1 MCQRILINVYV
12 HARCVCVLFVFFIE
26 MAHKMIAYVYNEK
39 RGVRGNGGKLYIYYN
54 HGRGIKLSPCYNFE
68 HDRTCTRTH
77 TRTRARFNS
86 LRVEEVSLIFQSACD
101 GSWRVNRGDNRVL
114 VEH

>member
-54 HGRGIKLSPCYNFE
+54 HGRGIKLSPFYNFE

-77 TRTRARFNS
+77 TRACAHARARVLIHFTE
-86 LRVEEVSLIFQSACD
+86 LRKCHLYSSQRAMVA
-101 GSWRVNRGDNRVL
+101 GG
-114 VEH
+114 